1 MTLSNHL
8 VMKAASIGSGHW
20 PRESLA
26 AGGSLNARPWMP
38 PVLWGLF
45 IFLLSS
51 IPNPP
56 VPSTLPQWSDKLTHA
71 ALYAVFGALIMRS
84 LSATWAPMTR
94 VAVAVAIAASFG
106 AIDEW
111 HQRLIPG
118 RVSDYQDWYADVTG
132 SLAGSFLAFA
142 GLRREFRS

>member
-1 MTLSNHL
+1 
-8 VMKAASIGSGHW
+8 
-20 PRESLA
+20 
-26 AGGSLNARPWMP
+26 MP

-51 IPNPP
+51 IPNPQL
-56 VPSTLPQWSDKLTHA
+56 PSTLPGWSDKVTHA
-71 ALYAVFGALIMRS
+71 ALYAVFGALIVRS
-84 LSATWAPMTR
+84 LTTTR
-94 VAVAVAIAASFG
+94 PPLTRIAVAVAIAASFG

-118 RVSDYQDWYADVTG
+118 RSSDHRDWYADVSG
-132 SLAGSFLAFA
+132 SVAGSILAFA

>member
-1 MTLSNHL
+1 
-8 VMKAASIGSGHW
+8 
-20 PRESLA
+20 
-26 AGGSLNARPWMP
+26 MP

-56 VPSTLPQWSDKLTHA
+56 LPSTLPSWSDKVTHA
-71 ALYAVFGALIMRS
+71 ALYAVFGALIVRS
-84 LSATWAPMTR
+84 LTTTR
-94 VAVAVAIAASFG
+94 PPLTRIASFG

-118 RVSDYQDWYADVTG
+118 RSSDHRDWYADVSG
-132 SLAGSFLAFA
+132 SIAGSILAFA
-142 GLRREFRS
+142 GLRREFVRE